1 MCTGEFKEI
10 KIIGRYANSQLGVKL
25 FSNGDNSFD
34 VCAYL
39 YAQGDWMP
47 LGNAEE
53 VNNFASESE
62 AIEHGIKVIKE
73 QIKYWD
79 WALSENCTDEN
90 SKTAAR
96 RYLGISS
103 QTMPTLQLN

>member
-1 MCTGEFKEI
+1 M
-10 KIIGRYANSQLGVKL
+10 
-25 FSNGDNSFD
+25 FSNGDNTFD
-34 VCAYL
+34 VCAYH
-39 YAQGDWMP
+39 YAQGDWMS

-53 VNNFASESE
+53 VNSFASERD

>member
-1 MCTGEFKEI
+1 
-10 KIIGRYANSQLGVKL
+10 
-25 FSNGDNSFD
+25 
-34 VCAYL
+34 
-39 YAQGDWMP
+39 MP
-47 LGNAEE
+47 LGDAEE
-53 VNNFASESE
+53 VNCFASESE

-90 SKTAAR
+90 SKTAVR

-103 QTMPTLQLN
+103 QTMPTLQIN